1 MGLASYRSVIIPFA
15 LLVLSGEVYAVSLT
29 LTFRRRNGEQWVGFE
44 STFDECKVVLE
55 PLTKNTF
62 ILVVSVD
69 PIIGERAGE
78 RAPSS
83 RSRLTRPFAR
93 HLAHLPGFSAS
104 VDSMT
109 VQLADHD
116 SCRGRNAAISYSRIT
131 IALFRVCSEID
142 SGPEMRV
149 SPSPVFH
156 PSAATHSH
164 LPEWG
169 TEMNFLQCELC

>member
-69 PIIGERAGE
+69 PIIGE
-78 RAPSS
+78 P
-83 RSRLTRPFAR
+83 AR
-93 HLAHLPGFSAS
+93 
-104 VDSMT
+104 
-109 VQLADHD
+109 
-116 SCRGRNAAISYSRIT
+116 
-131 IALFRVCSEID
+131 
-142 SGPEMRV
+142 
-149 SPSPVFH
+149 
-156 PSAATHSH
+156 
-164 LPEWG
+164 
-169 TEMNFLQCELC
+169 